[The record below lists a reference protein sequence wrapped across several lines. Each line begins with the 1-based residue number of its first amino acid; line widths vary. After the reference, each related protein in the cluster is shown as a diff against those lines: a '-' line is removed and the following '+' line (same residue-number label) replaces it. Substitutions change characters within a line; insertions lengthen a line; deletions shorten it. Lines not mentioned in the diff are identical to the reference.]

1 MSTYS
6 LRVKA
11 LFPLSLLLFT
21 VAACGGNSPDAGD
34 SSTDTSQTP
43 VESTPVEE
51 PLEVDEPAPPEEELA
66 EIALALSGDGVLVVD
81 SQSGKSKNIPFET
94 DLATS
99 QTAISAALGDPTE
112 TGENDECGAGPMS
125 FVTWSNGFQISA
137 MQDQFVGWSVRED
150 TAGDSLTTVDGVGI
164 GSTLTDLEENYDVG
178 VIESSLGAEFNASN
192 SLFGLLSANESDGV
206 ITNMW
211 AGVVCNF
218 R

>member
-1 MSTYS
+1 MTTSS
-6 LRVKA
+6 LSVKA

-21 VAACGGNSPDAGD
+21 ITSCGGNTSNTG
-34 SSTDTSQTP
+34 DTSSNTP
-43 VESTPVEE
+43 EPSVEPTPVEE
-51 PLEVDEPAPPEEELA
+51 PVEVDEPASPEEQA
-66 EIALALSGDGVLVVD
+66 EIVLALSGDGVLVVD
-81 SQSGKSKNIPFET
+81 SQSGKSQNIPFETT

-99 QTAISAALGDPTE
+99 QTAISAALGEPTE
-112 TGENDECGAGPMS
+112 TGKNAECGAGPMS

-137 MQDQFVGWSVRED
+137 MQDQFVGWSVREN
-150 TAGDSLTTVDGVGI
+150 TAGDSLTTIDGVGI

-178 VIESSLGAEFNASN
+178 VIESSLGVEFNASN

>member
-6 LRVKA
+6 LRIKA
-11 LFPLSLLLFT
+11 LFPLSLLLLT
-21 VAACGGNSPDAGD
+21 VVACGGNSANTGA
-34 SSTDTSQTP
+34 SSSDTSQPP

-51 PLEVDEPAPPEEELA
+51 PLEVDEPEPPEEQA
-66 EIALALSGDGVLVVD
+66 EIVLALSGDGVSVID

-112 TGENDECGAGPMS
+112 TSENAECGAGPMS

-150 TAGDSLTTVDGVGI
+150 ITGDSLTTVDGVGI

-206 ITNMW
+206 ITNIW